1 MAKTPEQ
8 RVQELH
14 DGVTWVVANIWE
26 AETAKEKKDIDAS
39 VLKNVAGLAKR
50 YDATQTK
57 FSQNIDKKEKS
68 KEAFAKLDTDL
79 EKNEKQADALYK
91 RIDELSGE
99 ASASN
104 HVKAGDKADDMLTNW
119 EEFLKSSLGQTKEC
133 KSCFDQLAKLNDGYD
148 KMVADAIAKVR
159 TQIGGAKAEMSSQ
172 NAELNSLEAQIRSA
186 VVNFAGVAISKN
198 KPDAAKAV
206 KAVLKVFGGK

>member
-26 AETAKEKKDIDAS
+26 AETSKFSKDIDAS

-57 FSQNIDKKEKS
+57 FSQSIDKKDKT
-68 KEAFAKLDTDL
+68 KGAFDKLGTELD
-79 EKNEKQADALYK
+79 KNEKQAGALYK
-91 RIDELSGE
+91 RLDELAGE
-99 ASASN
+99 ASASQ
-104 HVKAGDKADDMLTNW
+104 HVKAGDTVDDVLSNW
-119 EEFLKSSLGQTKEC
+119 EELLKVSLGQSKEC
-133 KSCFDQLAKLNDGYD
+133 KSCFDQIAKLNDSYD
-148 KMVADAIAKVR
+148 KMTADGIAKAR
-159 TQIGGAKAEMSSQ
+159 TQINGVKAEMSSA
-172 NAELNSLEAQIRSA
+172 NSELNSLEAQIRSA